1 MFVSKPFDATLKDL
15 DMHESDTYL
24 AILDE
29 GELKHARKVVLRL
42 GQKKFGP
49 ARDDVVTA
57 VKGIEDLERLERL
70 QDRILDVSSW
80 QELLQ
85 VP

>member
-1 MFVSKPFDATLKDL
+1 
-15 DMHESDTYL
+15 MHESDTYL

-29 GELKHARKVVLRL
+29 GEIKHARDVVLRL

-49 ARDDVVTA
+49 ASDDVVTA
-57 VKGIEDLERLERL
+57 VMGIEELQRLQRLEE
-70 QDRILDVSSW
+70 RILDVSSW

-85 VP
+85 IP

>member
-1 MFVSKPFDATLKDL
+1 MY
-15 DMHESDTYL
+15 ESDTFL

-29 GELKHARKVVLRL
+29 GALKHARKLVLRV

-49 ARDDVVTA
+49 ASDDVVTT
-57 VKGIEDLERLERL
+57 VQGIENLDRLDRL
-70 QDRILDVSSW
+70 AERILEVSSW

-85 VP
+85 TP

>member
-1 MFVSKPFDATLKDL
+1 
-15 DMHESDTYL
+15 MHESDTFL

-29 GELKHARKVVLRL
+29 GRIDQARKSVLRQ

-49 ARDDVVTA
+49 PTDEVVTT
-57 VKGIEDLERLERL
+57 VNGIAELERLNRL
-70 QDRILDVSSW
+70 QDRILDVSTW

-85 VP
+85 LP

>member
-1 MFVSKPFDATLKDL
+1 ME
-15 DMHESDTYL
+15 ESSTYL

-29 GELKHARKVVLRL
+29 GELKHARKMVLRI
-42 GQKKFGP
+42 GEKKFGP
-49 ARDDVVTA
+49 ANDDVVTA
-57 VKGIEDLERLERL
+57 VKGIEDLERLDRL
-70 QDRILDVSSW
+70 QERILDVSSW

>member
-1 MFVSKPFDATLKDL
+1 MY
-15 DMHESDTYL
+15 ESDTFL

-29 GELKHARKVVLRL
+29 GELKHARKMVLRV

-49 ARDDVVTA
+49 TSDAVVTA
-57 VKGIEDLERLERL
+57 VNGIQDLERLERL
-70 QDRILDVSSW
+70 QERILDVTSW

-85 VP
+85 LP